1 MKTLRYRDIGE
12 EGAEILKSD
21 ICHGKDTRLQGF
33 RFWARSSDGVV
44 ASFCYRSIFI
54 GRENQMP
61 SFCNWSQA
69 WKAFTEEVQEHDHG
83 AGGGWGFGARILLLF
98 FFVICLS
105 RELCFAS

>member
-83 AGGGWGFGARILLLF
+83 AGVWRTYFIVIFLCYLF
-98 FFVICLS
+98 
-105 RELCFAS
+105 EP